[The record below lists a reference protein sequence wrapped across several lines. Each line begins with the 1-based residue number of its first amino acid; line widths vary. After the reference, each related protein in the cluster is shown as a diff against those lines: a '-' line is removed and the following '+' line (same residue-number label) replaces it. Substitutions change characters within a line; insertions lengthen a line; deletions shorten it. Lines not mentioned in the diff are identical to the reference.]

1 MPYDLVESSALIT
14 VLFTEPGGER
24 CVISAVNAREMTTVL
39 CLSHGMPLPFCSADC
54 PSARTTANVVCAA
67 KGRAPP
73 QAQYEISV
81 EPPSAL
87 RLVRSARGKAP

>member
-1 MPYDLVESSALIT
+1 M
-14 VLFTEPGGER
+14 GQR
-24 CVISAVNAREMTTVL
+24 RVISAVNARETTTVTVPEPWR
-39 CLSHGMPLPFCSADC
+39 CRSAAVLFGRFC
-54 PSARTTANVVCAA
+54 PSARATANVVCAA